1 MIVTMIDSFYIASSI
16 LILLLCTTMKCSC
29 TFTSLRF
36 IKSDCV
42 QILSSFSFYDGL
54 HWIETVF
61 VRFNL
66 NITKKVLNK
75 RISKKLIKVKDL
87 CKERKK
93 FLVSPCFRAHR
104 YWKQFAK
111 WNWTAIT
118 RCLPHLATYPNHCLS
133 NRQLAAHCINF
144 VTCRSHNI

>member
-1 MIVTMIDSFYIASSI
+1 
-16 LILLLCTTMKCSC
+16 MKCSC

-42 QILSSFSFYDGL
+42 QILPSFSFYDGL
-54 HWIETVF
+54 YWTETVF

-87 CKERKK
+87 CKERKT
-93 FLVSPCFRAHR
+93 FLVSPYFRAHR
-104 YWKQFAK
+104 CWKQFAK
-111 WNWTAIT
+111 
-118 RCLPHLATYPNHCLS
+118 
-133 NRQLAAHCINF
+133 
-144 VTCRSHNI
+144 